1 MAKKKKRT
9 NNQTAKQTESTPQN
23 QPTNKQSADARPAFD
38 GNADTING
46 IIASTT
52 QSALESSQ
60 TPVDKTKAAQVELAA
75 APHSV
80 ERPWL
85 PWLFLALTVAGIY
98 FNQLTSYSLIDP
110 GEAINSESAR
120 QMLLLKNYFVPYC
133 NFQID
138 SHSFVLPSW
147 LVALSYQ
154 LSTPAQLTAR
164 LPFAIVAALLVL
176 STYLTTKRLV
186 DRESAL
192 TAALIT
198 CAAPLL
204 LVSTKTDTTSLSF
217 ALCLDLAIYA
227 TALAIFA
234 RVKYAWILL
243 WPALALAV
251 LCRGPVALALYAIA
265 LSLFVVATK
274 VKLTQLKYW
283 LMRLTPAPGIALLLL
298 CTLPVFYFAGPTYL
312 KGLGQYPNYTGF
324 YLPDS
329 AKSDWLYYLPVLAYG
344 LAPWFLLL
352 PQALKNHF
360 FVPLNESWFGG
371 RLNFKSSYRPYN
383 KDRIK
388 ITQPDDAELAPVDV
402 ERLSLF
408 LFTTFALVYL
418 LIFSFSKL
426 QSDTFVLP
434 VVAPLSISLGVIAQ
448 RLAKPWQKQYQE
460 ASDPLKWDRFWLQCI
475 FGIICALTL
484 GVSIFIG
491 WAAFLPSA
499 QARPDWLLL
508 TSTIPLLVAAI
519 LQVLAIKN
527 KTWQRALFTAV
538 VTMALII
545 ALAHPTLIRYYTN
558 KTQDSFVSLALQLK
572 EAPYDIVLLGSFRPS
587 INTYLNRPVA
597 TINDT
602 SALSKTGDKGTTQRR
617 LLLVTD
623 KPLSELQAHSSINFV
638 EVLKQGAWTCY
649 GLSDV
654 EIKH

>member
-9 NNQTAKQTESTPQN
+9 NNQTAKQTESTSQN
-23 QPTNKQSADARPAFD
+23 QPTNTKSADAMSGPD
-38 GNADTING
+38 SNAN
-46 IIASTT
+46 A
-52 QSALESSQ
+52 
-60 TPVDKTKAAQVELAA
+60 
-75 APHSV
+75 V

-85 PWLFLALTVAGIY
+85 PWLLLVLTVAGIY
-98 FNQLTSYSLIDP
+98 FNQLTGYSLIDP
-110 GEAINSESAR
+110 GETINSESAR
-120 QMLLLKNYFVPYC
+120 QMLLLKNYFAPYC
-133 NFQID
+133 NYQID

-154 LSTPAQLTAR
+154 LSAPGALTAR
-164 LPFAIVAALLVL
+164 LPFAIVAALLVF

-192 TAALIT
+192 TAALMT
-198 CAAPLL
+198 VSAPLL

-217 ALCLDLAIYA
+217 ALCLDLALYA

-234 RVKYAWILL
+234 CVKHIWLLL
-243 WPALALAV
+243 WIALALAI
-251 LCRGPVALALYAIA
+251 LCRGPVALAIYAIA
-265 LSLFVVATK
+265 LSLFFVATK
-274 VKLTQLKYW
+274 VKLSQLKYW
-283 LMRLTPAPGIALLLL
+283 LMRLAPAQGIALLIL

-312 KGLGQYPNYTGF
+312 KALGQYPNYTGF
-324 YLPDS
+324 YLPGS
-329 AKSDWLYYLPVLAYG
+329 TKSDWLYYLPVLAYG

-371 RLNFKSSYRPYN
+371 RLNFKSSYRPYD
-383 KDRIK
+383 KDRVRAVL
-388 ITQPDDAELAPVDV
+388 PDDAELAPVDV

-418 LIFSFSKL
+418 LLFSFSKL
-426 QSDTFVLP
+426 QSDTFILP
-434 VVAPLSISLGVIAQ
+434 VIAPLAISLGVIAQ

-460 ASDPLKWDRFWLQCI
+460 VADPLKWDRFWLQCI
-475 FGIICALTL
+475 FGITCALTL

-491 WAAFLPSA
+491 WAAFLPGA
-499 QARPDWLLL
+499 KARPDWLLL
-508 TSTIPLLVAAI
+508 ASTIPLIAAVV

-527 KTWQRALFTAV
+527 KTWTRALFASV
-538 VTMALII
+538 LTMALII
-545 ALAHPTLIRYYTN
+545 TLAHPTLLRYYTN

-572 EAPYDIVLLGSFRPS
+572 EAPYDIVLLGSFKPS

-597 TINDT
+597 TISDT
-602 SALSKTGDKGTTQRR
+602 SALSATDSKGTTPR

-623 KPLSELQAHSSINFV
+623 KPLSELQAHSTINFV
-638 EVLKQGAWTCY
+638 EVLKQGPWTCY
-649 GLSDV
+649 GLTDV

>member
-9 NNQTAKQTESTPQN
+9 NNQTAEQTESTPQN
-23 QPTNKQSADARPAFD
+23 QPTSTKSADAMSGSDSSA
-38 GNADTING
+38 NA
-46 IIASTT
+46 
-52 QSALESSQ
+52 
-60 TPVDKTKAAQVELAA
+60 
-75 APHSV
+75 V

-85 PWLFLALTVAGIY
+85 PWLLLVLTVAGIY
-98 FNQLTSYSLIDP
+98 FNQLTGYSLIDP
-110 GEAINSESAR
+110 GETINSESAR

-133 NFQID
+133 NYQID

-154 LSTPAQLTAR
+154 LSAPGALTAR

-192 TAALIT
+192 TAALMT
-198 CAAPLL
+198 GAAPLL

-217 ALCLDLAIYA
+217 ALCLDLALYA

-234 RVKYAWILL
+234 RVKYIWLLL
-243 WPALALAV
+243 WIALALAI
-251 LCRGPVALALYAIA
+251 LCRGPVALAIYAIA
-265 LSLFVVATK
+265 LSLFFLATK

-283 LMRLTPAPGIALLLL
+283 LMRLAPAPGITLLIL

-312 KGLGQYPNYTGF
+312 KALGQYPNYTGF
-324 YLPDS
+324 YLPGS
-329 AKSDWLYYLPVLAYG
+329 TKSDWLYYLPVLAYG

-371 RLNFKSSYRPYN
+371 RLNFKSSYRPYD
-383 KDRIK
+383 KDRVRAVL
-388 ITQPDDAELAPVDV
+388 PDDAELAPVDV

-418 LIFSFSKL
+418 LLFSFSKL
-426 QSDTFVLP
+426 QSDTFILP
-434 VVAPLSISLGVIAQ
+434 VIAPLAISLGVIAQ

-460 ASDPLKWDRFWLQCI
+460 VADPLKWDRFWLQCI
-475 FGIICALTL
+475 FGITCALTL

-491 WAAFLPSA
+491 WAAFIPSA

-508 TSTIPLLVAAI
+508 SSTVPLIAAI
-519 LQVLAIKN
+519 VLQVLAIKN
-527 KTWQRALFTAV
+527 KNWTRALFAAV
-538 VTMALII
+538 MTMALII
-545 ALAHPTLIRYYTN
+545 TIAHPTLLRYYTN

-572 EAPYDIVLLGSFRPS
+572 EAPYDIVLLGSFKPS

-597 TINDT
+597 TISDT
-602 SALSKTGDKGTTQRR
+602 SALSATGSKGTTPR

-623 KPLSELQAHSSINFV
+623 KPLSELQAHSTIKFV
-638 EVLKQGAWTCY
+638 ELLKQGPWTCY
-649 GLSDV
+649 GLTDV